1 MSCNYTHRFIAL
13 ASSLFVALYLNST
26 VANDVVARTCE
37 ISAAKDPNVHLD
49 FCLRSLAA
57 APASDM
63 ADLYELGAIS
73 IELIGRNATS
83 TRRYIERLLKKNK
96 KKKNPSLDSYVRPR
110 LSDCREL
117 YSDVKATVRDAA
129 ADYASKRYEEVN
141 VKLSS
146 VMDAVTTCEDGFKEM
161 DGGVSPLTKRNDDA
175 FELTAIALCILN
187 MRP

>member
-1 MSCNYTHRFIAL
+1 MSFTYTHRFIAL
-13 ASSLFVALYLNST
+13 AYSFLLAFSFQST
-26 VANDVVARTCE
+26 ASNDIVLRTCE
-37 ISAAKDPNVHLD
+37 ISAASDPNVRLD

-57 APASDM
+57 DPASDT

-83 TRRYIERLLKKNK
+83 TRRYIDRLLKKK
-96 KKKNPSLDSYVRPR
+96 KKLSPDSYVRPR
-110 LSDCREL
+110 LSDCKEL
-117 YSDVKATVRDAA
+117 YSDAVETVGDSSAE
-129 ADYASKRYEEVN
+129 YARKRYEEVN

-161 DGGVSPLTKRNDDA
+161 EGGISPLTKRNGDV

-187 MRP
+187 MHP